1 MCDLDA
7 MSSLPARPSTKHT
20 GEPSRP
26 VEVSLHGGEPYR
38 AGATGWV
45 VHAVQAMHGPS
56 FWCGPD
62 YGDGT
67 AAGPLES
74 AVYWPDKRSTYR
86 ALMQA
91 FGSVAVASA
100 KGFSPIELPDPTGR

>member
-1 MCDLDA
+1 
-7 MSSLPARPSTKHT
+7 MSSTPARPSTRHSPDVT
-20 GEPSRP
+20 RQ
-26 VEVSLHGGEPYR
+26 VEAPQHGGEPYR

-45 VHAVQAMHGPS
+45 VHAVQAMGGPS

-74 AVYWPDKRSTYR
+74 ALYWPDRRSTYR

-91 FGSVAVASA
+91 FGSVAVASS
-100 KGFSPIELPDPTGR
+100 KGFSPIELPDQSGR